1 MGREIKDARGRIGE
15 QAKYI
20 YIFSLNSQGLKTL
33 VARLYLTLSTPPP
46 PSRPP
51 QETLWFLLTTLGPLL
66 PMKQKRGVKNPFESV
81 RLFQIELL
89 V

>member
-46 PSRPP
+46 PLPA
-51 QETLWFLLTTLGPLL
+51 PL
-66 PMKQKRGVKNPFESV
+66 KRLYGSY
-81 RLFQIELL
+81 
-89 V
+89 

>member
-20 YIFSLNSQGLKTL
+20 FFSLNSQGLKTL
-33 VARLYLTLSTPPP
+33 AARLYLTLSTPPP
-46 PSRPP
+46 PPFPLP
-51 QETLWFLLTTLGPLL
+51 QETLWFLLTTLRPLL